1 MLENICKWDISNTL
15 YNNIDAIVNENATL
29 IAGRPGSGKSVLTS
43 GMMFRLTGYDP
54 SYVHIIIFDLKRV
67 EMARWEDFPHVT
79 GVVTEPEDV
88 NPMLDKIIDRM
99 ECRYKDMK
107 KRRLLQSDH
116 RFIYVIIDELA
127 QVLRVKGAEE
137 RIDQLLRLARAANI
151 RLVMA
156 TQNPS
161 RQNIPAC
168 IQQNVAC
175 AVGLRCRNAIESR
188 QIIGVK
194 GCETLPRY
202 GKAYVET
209 ADGLFLID
217 IPMVTDE
224 EIQEQ
229 LDYWQTGR
237 RYYA

>member
-1 MLENICKWDISNTL
+1 MLKNICKWDVNETI

-43 GMMFRLTGYDP
+43 AMMYRLTGYDP
-54 SYVHIIIFDLKRV
+54 TLINIIIFDLKRV
-67 EMARWEDFPHVT
+67 EMARWEDFPHIK

-88 NPMLDKIIDRM
+88 NSMFDSIIETM
-99 ECRYKDMK
+99 NSRYRDMK
-107 KRRLLQSDH
+107 RRKLLQSDH
-116 RFIYVIIDELA
+116 RLIYVIIDELA

-137 RIDQLLRLARAANI
+137 RIDELLRLARAANI

-161 RQNIPAC
+161 RSNIPAC

-217 IPMVTDE
+217 IPFVTNE
-224 EIQEQ
+224 EIEEQ
-229 LDYWQTGR
+229 LNYWKPGCR
-237 RYYA
+237 CYA

>member
-54 SYVHIIIFDLKRV
+54 SYVHVIIFDLKRV

-88 NPMLDKIIDRM
+88 NPMLDRIIDRM

>member
-54 SYVHIIIFDLKRV
+54 SYVHVIIFDLKRV

-88 NPMLDKIIDRM
+88 NPMLDRIIDRM

-237 RYYA
+237 RHYA